1 MVIPG
6 GEAVEGDGEVVR
18 GRHHGLVGHAT
29 QHTCMVLPF
38 VLVSQSERTSCID
51 SQGQMATP
59 TRPW

>member
-18 GRHHGLVGHAT
+18 GRRHGLVSHAT
-29 QHTCMVLPF
+29 QHTYVVLPF
-38 VLVSQSERTSCID
+38 LLVSQCERTSCID
-51 SQGQMATP
+51 SQGQMAAT